1 MFAAPHARF
10 ADSRTP
16 IPGWREGRQAS
27 GRPGREG
34 RAVFELHPRLR
45 EDCEVLGRMALSE
58 LLLMRDAN
66 YPWFILVPARD
77 SVREIHELNAADR
90 QQLLAESCLLAE
102 ALVRAFRPDKL
113 NIAALG
119 NVVPQLH
126 LHHVVRYRGDAS
138 WPAPVWG
145 QRPARPYGPGELEL
159 CVARL
164 KTELVDG
171 VAYRQ

>member
-1 MFAAPHARF
+1 
-10 ADSRTP
+10 
-16 IPGWREGRQAS
+16 
-27 GRPGREG
+27 
-34 RAVFELHPRLR
+34 
-45 EDCEVLGRMALSE
+45 MALSE

-77 SVREIHELNAADR
+77 SVREIHELSAADR

-113 NIAALG
+113 NIAAIG

-126 LHHVVRYRGDAS
+126 LHHVVRYRGDAC

-145 QRPARPYGPGELEL
+145 QCPARPYGPGELEQ
-159 CVARL
+159 CADQL
-164 KTELVDG
+164 KTQFVDG
-171 VAYRQ
+171 AVTWRARA